1 MTIETDYGTVEY
13 EEENLILFPDGLFG
27 FPELKRYLFLNLN
40 DDGEDDSMLLMLSVD
55 KCEVGFVLINPQF
68 LCPGY
73 SPALTPEELAFLGAR
88 EEGDLSC
95 YAICVVHNNYLDTA
109 VNLKCPLVINPETR
123 QGIQVILE
131 NSSYGCRHELRSFP
145 SIAGSENME
154 DGE

>member
-88 EEGDLSC
+88 EEGDLRGAQQLS
-95 YAICVVHNNYLDTA
+95 
-109 VNLKCPLVINPETR
+109 
-123 QGIQVILE
+123 G
-131 NSSYGCRHELRSFP
+131 
-145 SIAGSENME
+145 
-154 DGE
+154 